1 MQLAT
6 VKVLDRCEYPAGY
19 PQVCVYGEP
28 PADVLK
34 ALKECVRKG
43 AVPVSGVRKAVQL
56 RSVDVRG
63 VDVCGV
69 GPLRLSSMRPGVA
82 FSEYASSRSPREVL
96 AFAMKELRQAAEAK
110 KGLRIA
116 KRLAALAEGKRERAS
131 SWSSRKSLRG
141 VC

>member
-1 MQLAT
+1 MQLVT

-28 PADVLK
+28 PTDVLK

-56 RSVDVRG
+56 RSVDV
-63 VDVCGV
+63 CGV
-69 GPLRLSSMRPGVA
+69 GSLRLSSMRPGVA